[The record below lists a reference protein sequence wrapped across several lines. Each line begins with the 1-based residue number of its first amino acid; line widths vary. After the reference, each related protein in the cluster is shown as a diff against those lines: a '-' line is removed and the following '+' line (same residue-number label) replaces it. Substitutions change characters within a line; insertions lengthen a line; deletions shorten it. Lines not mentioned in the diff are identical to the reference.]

1 MKSLSGME
9 RWEPAPSL
17 PAFSPPLP
25 LQLSGTAGQQ
35 NTGSSQQPLQ
45 RFHLEPAPL
54 FRGKPSGKVG
64 EMGEVESV
72 CHEGEYVFP

>member
-1 MKSLSGME
+1 MGTSAI
-9 RWEPAPSL
+9 PASVQSTL
-17 PAFSPPLP
+17 TPAA
-25 LQLSGTAGQQ
+25 QRDRQRRAEQ

-54 FRGKPSGKVG
+54 FRGEPSGKVG

-72 CHEGEYVFP
+72 CHEGECVFP